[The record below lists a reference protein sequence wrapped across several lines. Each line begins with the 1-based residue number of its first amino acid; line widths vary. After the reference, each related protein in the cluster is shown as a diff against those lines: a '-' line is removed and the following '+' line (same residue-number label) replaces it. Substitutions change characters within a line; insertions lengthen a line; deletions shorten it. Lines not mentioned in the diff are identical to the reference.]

1 MSSEALNSLR
11 ETLRLLMSRH
21 AGGEKREDTYK
32 DGFQQGLAAAID
44 EIDKIPVTQFV
55 ALATIPPD
63 CAIGEFYGFTETTT
77 LYRIMPECASSPE
90 TNLLSQGSHKKKS
103 LKMVKRYE
111 EHPDG
116 GMRADIDGSFVKYE
130 DYTSIIEEKHK
141 TIELLQDCKVWVDLA
156 GDMCRDTEPFMRRIN
171 EEIDRL
177 MND

>member
-44 EIDKIPVTQFV
+44 EIDKIPATQFV

-77 LYRIMPECASSPE
+77 LYRLVPEGAPPPSS
-90 TNLLSQGSHKKKS
+90 LGGSTTPHKS
-103 LKMVKRYE
+103 EEPQMVKSHEAIKAVR
-111 EHPDG
+111 DG
-116 GMRADIDGSFVKYE
+116 HRIARSGWNGKGMYVYQHEPNGFKPVLILRTAKGEYQPGWVFSQE
-130 DYTSIIEEKHK
+130 DVFS
-141 TIELLQDCKVWVDLA
+141 DDW
-156 GDMCRDTEPFMRRIN
+156 
-171 EEIDRL
+171 EIVE
-177 MND
+177 